1 MSASSLLRDELQGLA
16 RRPVEIKGACRNEES
31 TKLYLVLPFVRL
43 LGFDYSNPLE
53 VYPEHD
59 ATFDDRQPNKVDLAV
74 MRDGEPVIAIEC
86 KHVGADLRQARGQL
100 RGYYNSLP
108 TTKLAIL
115 TDGIVFEFF
124 VDSEQPNL
132 MDEEPFLTLDLEVI
146 ARNGA
151 AVDIFEMLAH
161 MTKDAF
167 NPDTIA
173 ELAHVQLVK
182 KRLRISFVEEA
193 NSPSEDFCRH
203 FLLKAGLKNV
213 RKAAIDRYYAPMI
226 RTAFNEA
233 LVVPLADQIRNG
245 HEVGMLDEADPRVV
259 TTERE
264 LALFN
269 YIRRRLA
276 FLVKDEIA
284 FRAIEAIAYK
294 DYLGKLII
302 YYDKE
307 RKGRLFDFVEG
318 ANGFD
323 KFVFP
328 KPYGAIVTNSMLDID
343 ETLRA
348 VFLARVRELGSPHA
362 AVRLADIA

>member
-1 MSASSLLRDELQGLA
+1 MSASSLLRGELQSLA
-16 RRPVEIKGACRNEES
+16 RRSVEIKGACRNEES
-31 TKLYLVLPFVRL
+31 TKLYLALPFVRL

-59 ATFDDRQPNKVDLAV
+59 ATFDERQPNKVDLAV
-74 MRDGEPVIAIEC
+74 MRGGEPVIAIEC

-100 RGYYNSLP
+100 RGYYNALP

-115 TDGIVFEFF
+115 TDGITFEFF
-124 VDSEQPNL
+124 VDSEEPNL

-146 ARNGA
+146 SRNGA
-151 AVDIFEMLAH
+151 AVDALEMLAH
-161 MTKDAF
+161 MSKESF

-226 RTAFNEA
+226 KTAFNEA
-233 LVVPLADQIRNG
+233 LVLPMAEQIRKS
-245 HEVGMLDEADPRVV
+245 HEDGTLGLSDERVV

-264 LALFN
+264 LSLFN

-276 FLVKDEIA
+276 FLVKEEKS
-284 FRAIEAIAYK
+284 FRAIEAVSYK

-302 YYDKE
+302 FYDKE

-323 KFVFP
+323 KFIFP
-328 KPYGAIVTNSMLDID
+328 RPYGEIVTNNMLDID
-343 ETLRA
+343 EALRA
-348 VFLARVRELGSPHA
+348 VFMARVREIGSPRV

>member
-1 MSASSLLRDELQGLA
+1 MSAPAVLRDELQMLA
-16 RRPVEIKGACRNEES
+16 ARSVGIKSACKNEES
-31 TKLYLVLPFVRL
+31 TKLYLALPFLRL

-59 ATFDDRQPNKVDLAV
+59 ATFDAHQPNKVDLAV
-74 MRDGEPVIAIEC
+74 MRDGEPVIAVEC
-86 KHVGADLRQARGQL
+86 KRVGADLRQARGQL
-100 RGYYNSLP
+100 RGYYNALP
-108 TTKLAIL
+108 STKLAIL
-115 TDGIVFEFF
+115 TDGVVFEFF

-146 ARNGA
+146 AKNGA
-151 AVDIFEMLAH
+151 GGDVVEMLAH
-161 MTKDAF
+161 MTKEAF

-182 KRLRISFVEEA
+182 KRLRISFLEEA
-193 NSPSEDFCRH
+193 NAPSEDFCRH
-203 FLLKAGLKNV
+203 FLSKAGLRNV

-226 RTAFNEA
+226 KVAFNEA
-233 LVVPLADQIRNG
+233 LVVPMVDQIRNG
-245 HEVGMLDEADPRVV
+245 HQDGTLGEPDPRVV

-276 FLVKDEIA
+276 FLVKDEAA
-284 FRAIEAIAYK
+284 FRAIEGVSFK
-294 DYLGKLII
+294 DYLGKLVVF
-302 YYDKE
+302 YDRE

-328 KPYGAIVTNSMLDID
+328 TPYGEIVTNNMLDID
-343 ETLRA
+343 EPLRA
-348 VFLARVRELGSPHA
+348 VFLARVREIGTPRG

>member
-1 MSASSLLRDELQGLA
+1 MSASSLLRDELQSLA
-16 RRPVEIKGACRNEES
+16 RRSVEIKGACRNEES
-31 TKLYLVLPFVRL
+31 TKLYLALPFVRL

-74 MRDGEPVIAIEC
+74 MRGGEPVIAIEC

-100 RGYYNSLP
+100 RGYYNALP

-115 TDGIVFEFF
+115 TDGITFEFF
-124 VDSEQPNL
+124 VDSEEPNL
-132 MDEEPFLTLDLEVI
+132 MDEEPFLTLDLDVI
-146 ARNGA
+146 SRNGA
-151 AVDIFEMLAH
+151 AVDALEMLAH
-161 MTKDAF
+161 MSKEAF

-226 RTAFNEA
+226 KTAFNEA
-233 LVVPLADQIRNG
+233 LVLPMAELFRKS
-245 HEVGMLDEADPRVV
+245 HEDGTLGSSDERVV

-264 LALFN
+264 LSLFN

-276 FLVKDEIA
+276 FLVKEEKS
-284 FRAIEAIAYK
+284 FRAIEAVSYK
-294 DYLGKLII
+294 DYLGKLIVF
-302 YYDKE
+302 YDKE

-323 KFVFP
+323 KFIFP
-328 KPYGAIVTNSMLDID
+328 KPYGEIVTNNMLDID
-343 ETLRA
+343 EALRA
-348 VFLARVRELGSPHA
+348 VFMARVREIGSPRV

>member
-1 MSASSLLRDELQGLA
+1 MSASLALREDLQLLAKRS
-16 RRPVEIKGACRNEES
+16 VEIRKACRNEES
-31 TKLYLVLPFVRL
+31 TKLYLALPFIRL

-59 ATFDDRQPNKVDLAV
+59 AAFSEHQPNKVDLAV

-86 KHVGADLRQARGQL
+86 KHVGANLRQARGQL
-100 RGYYNSLP
+100 RGYYNALP

-115 TDGIVFEFF
+115 TDGIAFEFF

-146 ARNGA
+146 AVNGSGGD
-151 AVDIFEMLAH
+151 VLEMLAH
-161 MTKDAF
+161 MTKETF

-213 RKAAIDRYYAPMI
+213 RKASIDRYYAPMI
-226 RTAFNEA
+226 KTAFSEA
-233 LVVPLADQIRNG
+233 LVLPVVDQIRNG
-245 HEVGMLDEADPRVV
+245 HDDGTLGPADPRVV

-264 LALFN
+264 LSLFN

-276 FLVKDEIA
+276 FLVKEEA
-284 FRAIEAIAYK
+284 SFRAIEAISYK
-294 DYLGKLII
+294 DYLGKLVVF
-302 YYDKE
+302 YDKE

-323 KFVFP
+323 KFIFP
-328 KPYGAIVTNSMLDID
+328 KPYGEIITNNMLDID
-343 ETLRA
+343 EALRA
-348 VFLARVRELGSPHA
+348 VFAARVREIGSPRA
-362 AVRLADIA
+362 AVALADIA

>member
-1 MSASSLLRDELQGLA
+1 MPQSLSMRDDLQMLA
-16 RRPVEIKGACRNEES
+16 CRSVEIKGACRNEES
-31 TKLYLVLPFVRL
+31 TKLYLALPFVRL

-53 VYPEHD
+53 VYPEHA
-59 ATFDDRQPNKVDLAV
+59 ATFNESQPNKVDLAV
-74 MRDGEPVIAIEC
+74 IRDGEPVIAIEC
-86 KHVGADLRQARGQL
+86 KHVGADLRSARGQL
-100 RGYYNSLP
+100 RGYYNALP

-132 MDEEPFLTLDLEVI
+132 MDEEPFLTLDLDVI
-146 ARNGA
+146 ASNGPSLDA
-151 AVDIFEMLAH
+151 LEMLAQ

-203 FLLKAGLKNV
+203 FLQRAGLRNV

-226 RTAFNEA
+226 KLAFNEA
-233 LVVPLADQIRNG
+233 LVVPVVEKMRTGEGEALLA
-245 HEVGMLDEADPRVV
+245 ASDPRVV

-276 FLVKDEIA
+276 FLVKDEAA
-284 FRAIEAIAYK
+284 FRAIEAISYK
-294 DYLGKLII
+294 DYLGKLIVF
-302 YYDKE
+302 YDRE
-307 RKGRLFDFVEG
+307 RKGRLFDFIEG

-328 KPYGAIVTNSMLDID
+328 KPHGEIVTNNMYDID
-343 ETLRA
+343 DTLRT
-348 VFLARVRELGSPHA
+348 VFLGRVREMGAPRA
-362 AVRLADIA
+362 GVRLADIA

>member
-1 MSASSLLRDELQGLA
+1 MGSSISLHDELHMLA
-16 RRPVEIKGACRNEES
+16 KRSVEIRAACRNEES
-31 TKLYLVLPFVRL
+31 TKLYLALPFVRL

-53 VYPEHD
+53 VYPEHA
-59 ATFDDRQPNKVDLAV
+59 ATFDSHQPNKVDLAV
-74 MRDGEPVIAIEC
+74 MSGGEPVIAIEC
-86 KHVGADLRQARGQL
+86 KRVGSDLRQARGQL
-100 RGYYNSLP
+100 RGYYNALP
-108 TTKLAIL
+108 ATKLAIL

-151 AVDIFEMLAH
+151 AVDVLEMLAH

-167 NPDTIA
+167 SPDTIA
-173 ELAHVQLVK
+173 ELAHVLLVK
-182 KRLRISFVEEA
+182 KRLRISFLEEA

-203 FLLKAGLKNV
+203 FLLKAGLRNV

-226 RTAFNEA
+226 KTAFNDA
-233 LVVPLADQIRNG
+233 LRAPPLDQIRNA
-245 HEVGMLDEADPRVV
+245 HEDSTFGDVDPRSV

-276 FLVKDEIA
+276 YLVKDEPS
-284 FRAIEAIAYK
+284 FRAIEAISFK
-294 DYLGKLII
+294 DYLGKLVVF
-302 YYDKE
+302 YDKE

-328 KPYGAIVTNSMLDID
+328 KPYGEIITNNMNDID
-343 ETLRA
+343 EALRA
-348 VFLARVRELGSPHA
+348 VFLTRVREVGSPHSRVSLVDVA
-362 AVRLADIA
+362 